1 MNKRKRSFL
10 SLSLSLQAFS
20 SLCQQKQKQ
29 SNSLTSS
36 RSRQIK
42 RPVISSLFFILL
54 YGEGPHQQK
63 PGSRVLILV
72 GVESRYAKK
81 NSTARN
87 SKPPISH
94 KATIAKRSKHNSH
107 ARHGGTRRGTREHFN
122 SAWNLP
128 SVFQAFSRTMK
139 NPGELGKSKLSG
151 VAFLI
156 SRRIWEPVYSGLP
169 CARLRPAWAGSPQ
182 CGPPRPK
189 PQAWS
194 LPRPCW
200 RRLLARNIIPGR

>member
-1 MNKRKRSFL
+1 MARGRISKGPEAGFL
-10 SLSLSLQAFS
+10 F
-20 SLCQQKQKQ
+20 
-29 SNSLTSS
+29 
-36 RSRQIK
+36 
-42 RPVISSLFFILL
+42 LL
-54 YGEGPHQQK
+54 ALNPDMQ
-63 PGSRVLILV
+63 
-72 GVESRYAKK
+72 KK

-128 SVFQAFSRTMK
+128 SVFQAFSRTMQ
-139 NPGELGKSKLSG
+139 NPGELGKTKLSG

-156 SRRIWEPVYSGLP
+156 SRRIWEPFCSGLP

-182 CGPPRPK
+182 CGPPRPM

-200 RRLLARNIIPGR
+200 RRLLARNIIPAR